1 MTLYHDHLRTIH
13 RDQPL
18 NVIITF
24 RILSSF
30 QMTSGDPFAAIEQ
43 SIATYADVYK
53 AICAGEQVTCA
64 IKGTVFDA
72 ISAPSV
78 IVMDVCLFFLHSTP
92 DYIYLTYFGWYLIII
107 VLHIRANDHNAI
119 DQWEHYTNNG
129 VVDWWCRCYSS
140 LIRA

>member
-1 MTLYHDHLRTIH
+1 MIIFEEFSAIS
-13 RDQPL
+13 PL
-18 NVIITF
+18 NYIIIF

-53 AICAGEQVTCA
+53 AIYAGQQVTCA

-78 IVMDVCLFFLHSTP
+78 IVMDVCLFSCIQRRIILYIP
-92 DYIYLTYFGWYLIII
+92 DIL
-107 VLHIRANDHNAI
+107 
-119 DQWEHYTNNG
+119 
-129 VVDWWCRCYSS
+129 
-140 LIRA
+140 